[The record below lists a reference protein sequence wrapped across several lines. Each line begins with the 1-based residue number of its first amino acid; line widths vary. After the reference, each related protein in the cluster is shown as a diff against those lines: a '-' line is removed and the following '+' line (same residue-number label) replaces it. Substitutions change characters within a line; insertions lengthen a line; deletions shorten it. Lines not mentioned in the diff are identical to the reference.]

1 MICHHYFKQGVSSM
15 KRINDHV
22 LDTYRMQLKHYF
34 EKGLGAESELS
45 YKTIITP
52 QLVKIT
58 LDRYLELGGT
68 LDFISV
74 KEEEYQEFLEEVKA
88 C

>member
-1 MICHHYFKQGVSSM
+1 MLIK
-15 KRINDHV
+15 KRRNEYV

-34 EKGLGAESELS
+34 EKGIGEESELS
-45 YKTIITP
+45 KNTIITP

-58 LDRYLELGGT
+58 LDRYLELGGN
-68 LDFISV
+68 LNFIDV
-74 KEEEYQEFLEEVKA
+74 KQEEYQAFLDEVKA

>member
-1 MICHHYFKQGVSSM
+1 M
-15 KRINDHV
+15 KTKNEYV

-34 EKGLGAESELS
+34 EKGIGEESELS
-45 YKTIITP
+45 KNTIITP

-58 LDRYLELGGT
+58 LDRYLQLGGQ
-68 LDFISV
+68 LDFIDV
-74 KEEEYQEFLEEVKA
+74 DINKYNEFLDEVKS

>member
-1 MICHHYFKQGVSSM
+1 MTKTKNEF
-15 KRINDHV
+15 V

-34 EKGLGAESELS
+34 EKGIGEESDS
-45 YKTIITP
+45 SKNTIITP

-58 LDRYLELGGT
+58 LDRYLQLGGN
-68 LDFISV
+68 LDFIEVS
-74 KEEEYQEFLEEVKA
+74 KEEYNEFLEEVKA

>member
-1 MICHHYFKQGVSSM
+1 MNKKTKNQY
-15 KRINDHV
+15 V

-34 EKGLGAESELS
+34 EKGIGEKSELS
-45 YKTIITP
+45 NKTIITP

-58 LDRYLELGGT
+58 LDRYLELGGK
-68 LDFISV
+68 LNFMNVDDKDYI
-74 KEEEYQEFLEEVKA
+74 EFLEDCKL

>member
-1 MICHHYFKQGVSSM
+1 M
-15 KRINDHV
+15 KTKNDYV

-34 EKGLGAESELS
+34 EKGIGEESELS
-45 YKTIITP
+45 RNTIITP

-58 LDRYLELGGT
+58 LDRYMQLGGQ
-68 LDFISV
+68 LDFIEV
-74 KEEEYQEFLEEVKA
+74 DPIEYNEFLEEIKA

>member
-1 MICHHYFKQGVSSM
+1 MTKTKNEF
-15 KRINDHV
+15 V

-34 EKGLGAESELS
+34 EKGIGEESELS
-45 YKTIITP
+45 KNTIITP

-58 LDRYLELGGT
+58 LDRYLQLGGN
-68 LDFISV
+68 LNFIEVS
-74 KEEEYQEFLEEVKA
+74 KEEYNEFLEEVKA

>member
-1 MICHHYFKQGVSSM
+1 MTKTKNEF
-15 KRINDHV
+15 V

-34 EKGLGAESELS
+34 EKGIGEESDLS
-45 YKTIITP
+45 KNTIITP

-58 LDRYLELGGT
+58 LDRYLQLGGN
-68 LDFISV
+68 LDFIEVS
-74 KEEEYQEFLEEVKA
+74 KEEYNEFLEEVKA

>member
-1 MICHHYFKQGVSSM
+1 M
-15 KRINDHV
+15 KTKNDYV

-34 EKGLGAESELS
+34 EKGIGEESDLS
-45 YKTIITP
+45 KNTIITP

-58 LDRYLELGGT
+58 LDRYLQLGGN
-68 LDFISV
+68 LNFIEVS
-74 KEEEYQEFLEEVKA
+74 KEEYNEFLEEVKA

>member
-1 MICHHYFKQGVSSM
+1 MTKTRTEY
-15 KRINDHV
+15 V

-34 EKGLGAESELS
+34 EKGLGEQSELS
-45 YKTIITP
+45 KNTTITP

-58 LDRYLELGGT
+58 LDRYLELGGSLNFIDVDLNQYNDF
-68 LDFISV
+68 LD
-74 KEEEYQEFLEEVKA
+74 EVKA

>member
-1 MICHHYFKQGVSSM
+1 MI
-15 KRINDHV
+15 KRRNEFV

-34 EKGLGAESELS
+34 EKGLGEQSDLS
-45 YKTIITP
+45 KNTTITP

-58 LDRYLELGGT
+58 LDRYLELGGR
-68 LDFISV
+68 LDFVSMSED
-74 KEEEYQEFLEEVKA
+74 KYNEFLDEVKA

>member
-1 MICHHYFKQGVSSM
+1 M
-15 KRINDHV
+15 KTKNEYV

-34 EKGLGAESELS
+34 EKGIGSESELS
-45 YKTIITP
+45 VKTTITP

-58 LDRYLELGGT
+58 LERYLELGGQ
-68 LDFISV
+68 LDFMNIDIN
-74 KEEEYQEFLEEVKA
+74 KYNDFLNEVKS

>member
-1 MICHHYFKQGVSSM
+1 M
-15 KRINDHV
+15 KNKTKNQYV

-34 EKGLGAESELS
+34 EKGIGEESELS
-45 YKTIITP
+45 NKTIITP

-58 LDRYLELGGT
+58 LDRYLELGGK
-68 LDFISV
+68 LNFMNVDDKDYI
-74 KEEEYQEFLEEVKA
+74 EFLEDCKL

>member
-1 MICHHYFKQGVSSM
+1 MTNTKNRF
-15 KRINDHV
+15 V

-34 EKGLGAESELS
+34 EKGIGAESELS
-45 YKTIITP
+45 NKTIITP

-58 LDRYLELGGT
+58 LDRYLELGGQ
-68 LDFISV
+68 LDFIDV
-74 KEEEYQEFLEEVKA
+74 DQEKYNKFLDEVKA

>member
-1 MICHHYFKQGVSSM
+1 MTKTKNEF
-15 KRINDHV
+15 V

-34 EKGLGAESELS
+34 DKGLGEASDLS
-45 YKTIITP
+45 KNTIITP

-58 LDRYLELGGT
+58 LDRYLELGGK
-68 LDFISV
+68 LDFVEVS
-74 KEEEYQEFLEEVKA
+74 KEDYNEFLDEVKA

>member
-1 MICHHYFKQGVSSM
+1 M

>member
-1 MICHHYFKQGVSSM
+1 M
-15 KRINDHV
+15 KNKTKNQYV

-34 EKGLGAESELS
+34 EKGIGEESELS
-45 YKTIITP
+45 NKTIITP

-58 LDRYLELGGT
+58 LDRYLELGGS
-68 LDFISV
+68 LNFIDIPID
-74 KEEEYQEFLEEVKA
+74 EYNEFLEEVKA

>member
-1 MICHHYFKQGVSSM
+1 M
-15 KRINDHV
+15 KRINEHV
-22 LDTYRMQLKHYF
+22 LQAYRMQLKHYF
-34 EKGLGAESELS
+34 EKGIGEQSELS

-52 QLVKIT
+52 NLVKNT

-68 LDFISV
+68 LDFMDV

>member
-1 MICHHYFKQGVSSM
+1 M
-15 KRINDHV
+15 KNKTKNQYV

-34 EKGLGAESELS
+34 EKGIGEESELS
-45 YKTIITP
+45 NKTIITP

-58 LDRYLELGGT
+58 LDRYLELGGK
-68 LDFISV
+68 LNFMNVDNKDYI
-74 KEEEYQEFLEEVKA
+74 EFLEDCKL